1 MLDILRFK
9 QVSPR
14 AEMAMETE
22 EVHCNILIVLV
33 HPILAISAD
42 LVRPYRRANGRNDP
56 TVYDHDAIP

>member
-1 MLDILRFK
+1 
-9 QVSPR
+9 
-14 AEMAMETE
+14 MAMETE